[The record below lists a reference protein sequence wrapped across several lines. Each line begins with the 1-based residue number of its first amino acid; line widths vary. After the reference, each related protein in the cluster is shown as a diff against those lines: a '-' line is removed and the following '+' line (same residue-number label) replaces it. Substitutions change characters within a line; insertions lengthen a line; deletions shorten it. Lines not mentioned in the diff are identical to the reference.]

1 MGFDE
6 GRDETIRY
14 HEELYSAPEAHD
26 PDAWLNRPAPIVMDA
41 LAHLDRT
48 RPVRVY
54 DLGAGSGRHA
64 IPLARALPAGSRV
77 VAVDLLDIPIQQ
89 LKERA
94 AHESVGDVVIPVV
107 ADQETYEFDRGPAD
121 LVLGVST
128 LEHVSSRDAFV
139 ALLERMRDAT
149 APGGV
154 HVLGL
159 ARPCRR
165 RRRFGRHGRRATPE
179 RPGRAGPGPR
189 RRVRDPRA
197 GVCRVAGARELVAAD
212 LGRRGPRRPG
222 LRPGVPQ
229 RPTRPAATGRLTRAP
244 TRCHPSRTPPRG
256 IPHGGIQLIPS

>member
-89 LKERA
+89 LKERT

-154 HVLGL
+154 HVLVIATDRREVVDGETRA
-159 ARPCRR
+159 ARVELDLGHDDAC
-165 RRRFGRHGRRATPE
+165 AILE
-179 RPGRAGPGPR
+179 QVYAGWQVHESSSPQTSVAEDRDGQAYDLVSR
-189 RRVRDPRA
+189 NVRRV
-197 GVCRVAGARELVAAD
+197 L
-212 LGRRGPRRPG
+212 
-222 LRPGVPQ
+222 Q
-229 RPTRPAATGRLTRAP
+229 RPAD
-244 TRCHPSRTPPRG
+244 
-256 IPHGGIQLIPS
+256 